1 MYQERFR
8 LDIRSNFFS
17 ARAVMLWHR
26 LPMEV
31 VQSPSTEVL
40 KNRVD
45 VATVWVSGQYW
56 WGWAEGRTR

>member
-1 MYQERFR
+1 
-8 LDIRSNFFS
+8 
-17 ARAVMLWHR
+17 MLWHR

-45 VATVWVSGQYW
+45 VGILVGM
-56 WGWAEGRTR
+56 G

>member
-45 VATVWVSGQYW
+45 VGILVGM
-56 WGWAEGRTR
+56 G